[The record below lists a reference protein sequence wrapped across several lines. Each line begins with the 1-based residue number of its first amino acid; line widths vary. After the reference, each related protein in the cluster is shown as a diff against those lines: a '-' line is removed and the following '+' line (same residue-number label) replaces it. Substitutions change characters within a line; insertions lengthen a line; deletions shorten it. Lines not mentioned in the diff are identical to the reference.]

1 MFIEILN
8 GVNVFSRLRI
18 DYRNEV
24 VDIESQPNRNIKN
37 ISDIFTYPNTHISI
51 GLTGW
56 PAAATVVGLG
66 AIAGLTIVSVVYIKT
81 NHKPKATAY
90 GSYEV

>member
-37 ISDIFTYPNTHISI
+37 ISDIFTYPNRGFVFDFNTISI
-51 GLTGW
+51 FLKNRGVTSDSKEGVY
-56 PAAATVVGLG
+56 TNIDDNIKVVVL
-66 AIAGLTIVSVVYIKT
+66 K
-81 NHKPKATAY
+81 
-90 GSYEV
+90 

>member
-1 MFIEILN
+1 MFIEIYN

-37 ISDIFTYPNTHISI
+37 ISDIFTYPNRGFVFDFNTISI
-51 GLTGW
+51 FLKNRGVTGL
-56 PAAATVVGLG
+56 
-66 AIAGLTIVSVVYIKT
+66 
-81 NHKPKATAY
+81 
-90 GSYEV
+90 